1 MPIEV
6 NRVNKTCPRCKNPTI
21 FWNGKNYFCGKCLS
35 DIPKEEIQ
43 NVETVVAVKEI
54 ESNDVIP
61 VQEES
66 LLQTEI

>member
-6 NRVNKTCPRCKNPTI
+6 NRVNKQCTRCKNPTI

-43 NVETVVAVKEI
+43 NVEVVVAVKE
-54 ESNDVIP
+54 ESDVIP